1 MRPLAIVR
9 VAVCTSILGAL
20 CFAMMGAVSGDAV
33 YDWVHTLVW
42 CIRSSF
48 GNKREID
55 ADPLLWFDQESGSL
69 PFQKAFG

>member
-33 YDWVHTLVW
+33 YDWVHTL
-42 CIRSSF
+42 
-48 GNKREID
+48 EIW
-55 ADPLLWFDQESGSL
+55 PESLVQGDE
-69 PFQKAFG
+69 FRQ